1 MRLRLRVHP
10 DLAHSSHFRS
20 PATGSGSMRRGAVI
34 VEMALVAPFL
44 VMLLLGICEIGQALR
59 VNSFLA
65 EAARTGCAAGSLPGS
80 SNGDVIRGVQNGLST
95 RKLTASAAVITIKV
109 NGVVGSVA
117 MAHRNDKITVTVAIP
132 MSAAGWTGSSVFVS
146 RSSIQSETTVMLR
159 QG

>member
-1 MRLRLRVHP
+1 MRFRLRVHP
-10 DLAHSSHFRS
+10 DLPHSSHFRS

-109 NGVVGSVA
+109 NGGVGSVA

-146 RSSIQSETTVMLR
+146 RSSIQSETTVMLK

>member
-1 MRLRLRVHP
+1 MRLRLRVLP
-10 DLAHSSHFRS
+10 DLPHSSNIRS
-20 PATGSGSMRRGAVI
+20 PTTGPGSMRRGAVI

-44 VMLLLGICEIGQALR
+44 VMLLLGICEVGQVLR

-95 RKLTASAAVITIKV
+95 RKLTASAAVITIQV
-109 NGVVGSVA
+109 NGVAGSVA
-117 MAHRNDKITVTVAIP
+117 KAHRNDKITVTVAIP